1 MVTGRHKIVYF
12 MQQHETKERIFKKGK
27 EVLFVSYASKMFKLL
42 RLTIGFNSREV
53 IDEVFL
59 SSLGRLI
66 TAEEYR
72 QGLKGGGRQIRKV
85 CSILFETRRQGK
97 MAYLFIEAREKT
109 GIFKTGS
116 CKCDLI

>member
-12 MQQHETKERIFKKGK
+12 MQQRETKERRIFKKGK

-42 RLTIGFNSREV
+42 RLTIGSNSHEV
-53 IDEVFL
+53 IDAVFL

-72 QGLKGGGRQIRKV
+72 QGLKGRKD
-85 CSILFETRRQGK
+85 R
-97 MAYLFIEAREKT
+97 
-109 GIFKTGS
+109 
-116 CKCDLI
+116 